1 MKAEI
6 YQWVRILATFYI
18 LFTAVLQLMPDR
30 KYERY
35 IRSFMGLLLIYMLC
49 TPLFSFLR
57 GSREMIGDFAD
68 HYNEEVHL
76 LEQKETQDLQGFY
89 IRKGFRQE
97 LASQIAKKCEDAGI
111 KIQETIVDIEGET
124 ISVELKADQ
133 NMDGEQERRIQD
145 ELRQSF
151 GIEEMLMTEEEQGR
165 YGAGETE
172 VRGVL
177 IAAEGASDPVVVQKI
192 QQAVMALFQIEA
204 HKIKI
209 MKMK

>member
-35 IRSFMGLLLIYMLC
+35 IRSFMGLL
-49 TPLFSFLR
+49 SFLR

-68 HYNEEVHL
+68 YYNEEVHL

-151 GIEEMLMTEEEQGR
+151 GIEEQNIR
-165 YGAGETE
+165 
-172 VRGVL
+172 
-177 IAAEGASDPVVVQKI
+177 IFAEGNDETAVDRDPASGTSSVGDRTSGIQKEQYTKADDPDG
-192 QQAVMALFQIEA
+192 
-204 HKIKI
+204 
-209 MKMK
+209 

>member
-111 KIQETIVDIEGET
+111 KIQETIVDIEGDT

-133 NMDGEQERRIQD
+133 NMVG
-145 ELRQSF
+145 
-151 GIEEMLMTEEEQGR
+151 
-165 YGAGETE
+165 
-172 VRGVL
+172 
-177 IAAEGASDPVVVQKI
+177 
-192 QQAVMALFQIEA
+192 
-204 HKIKI
+204 
-209 MKMK
+209 

>member
-57 GSREMIGDFAD
+57 GSRGDD
-68 HYNEEVHL
+68 WGISQDYYNEEVHL

-151 GIEEMLMTEEEQGR
+151 GIEEQNIR
-165 YGAGETE
+165 
-172 VRGVL
+172 
-177 IAAEGASDPVVVQKI
+177 IFAEGNDETAVDRDPASGTSSVGDRTSGIQKEQYTKADDPDG
-192 QQAVMALFQIEA
+192 
-204 HKIKI
+204 
-209 MKMK
+209 

>member
-76 LEQKETQDLQGFY
+76 QGFY

-151 GIEEMLMTEEEQGR
+151 GIEEQNIR
-165 YGAGETE
+165 
-172 VRGVL
+172 
-177 IAAEGASDPVVVQKI
+177 IFAEGNDETAVDRDPASGTSSVGDRTSGIQKEQYTKADDPDG
-192 QQAVMALFQIEA
+192 
-204 HKIKI
+204 
-209 MKMK
+209 

>member
-89 IRKGFRQE
+89 IRKG
-97 LASQIAKKCEDAGI
+97 
-111 KIQETIVDIEGET
+111 ET

-151 GIEEMLMTEEEQGR
+151 GIEEQNIR
-165 YGAGETE
+165 
-172 VRGVL
+172 
-177 IAAEGASDPVVVQKI
+177 IFAEGNDETAVDRDPASGTSSVGDRTSGIQKEQYTKADDPDG
-192 QQAVMALFQIEA
+192 
-204 HKIKI
+204 
-209 MKMK
+209 